1 MPLPILLY
9 AFSKAKK
16 SQRDRQQAASITTYG
31 QVGGQGPV
39 IGIKQGDPVPDDFM
53 ALTAVTGQGTAINLP
68 KPEKKDPQEIYMD
81 VFAKDAD
88 SLPGSA
94 AFNDVAHGGARTMID
109 WQIYYQNT
117 GVQPGD
123 AMTENLGNLVRV
135 GDMSSKTKKINIDE
149 KLFKVEE
156 EDSTTVPIQIGK
168 TRPGRMINDQFF
180 GDDKIDAALKF
191 IKQLKEEGTPVNII
205 PGNQRTFTQTVGGN
219 SSNFIDFE
227 KSGNI
232 LKVFQDAIAVQEKTE
247 STLVWTENDGEK
259 TWTPTAKTEGERSQS
274 WTNWTAAKVA
284 DNFNW
289 SKMGKPSLNVLYE
302 NLFKNIRASLSKS
315 TPNGLVITDPKVML
329 QVAPGSFPNEF
340 AVGLNFEKEDG
351 AQADP
356 EGRISFKRYFMS
368 RVRGMEADQIK
379 FGGKISGAIDQ
390 NHNVSFNVK
399 KNGKLITV
407 PGSVKDPAHANA
419 YQTMVMF
426 GINMGVDEDR
436 ARSRASNLLSRTRNP
451 DDPSIL
457 TVNTDQ
463 PNLLAIANLAKRPS
477 DGPAPTMLLNA
488 TFNYDP
494 AIVGFEAIEDE
505 LTSVAVA
512 MQGLDPS
519 NDQRANPDFNDKIKF
534 VGAWAPDVSP
544 QSGGQTIGGA
554 GLETFYNLAKFSED
568 VFSGKSFQE
577 MQESEA
583 TIARSSLEAAR
594 LVSQSMSLL
603 FIVAEDG
610 TVSMAPFG
618 QSVGEK
624 VVAVSSFFENLK
636 AGGKMLVNQILPE
649 DSAIGT
655 ALSNMLG
662 QAEEVA
668 KAIDAGDQRSGQ
680 MIAAHF
686 GSYNSAGQSMTRPG
700 QSKEAFAVAEEEARK
715 KTTQDLRDI
724 IKDMTDTDSFV
735 SNAAKRKYLN
745 YVIAYSVAA
754 ALQGGTGGRTIS
766 DQDVQN
772 VLNFIAPGM
781 STAKLEYG
789 TMNLLL
795 QDLVYRAQRGS
806 ALSKKGDNQTVY
818 NAMIVSSLESKAG
831 FDVVKSIQNR
841 VRFNLTDSGD
851 IDSDGKDVK
860 KSTDVEGMTIG
871 GTVIPKAFQDDFL
884 TFVNKQ
890 RRLQDSDLDPLT
902 IDELIKD
909 GDLYQGLAAK
919 YMSNPK
925 RKPSN

>member
-9 AFSKAKK
+9 AFSRAKK

-53 ALTAVTGQGTAINLP
+53 ALTAVTGQGTAITLP

-94 AFNDVAHGGARTMID
+94 AFNDLKNGGARTMID
-109 WQIYYQNT
+109 WQIYYQNM
-117 GVQPGD
+117 GVQPGA
-123 AMTENLGNLVRV
+123 AMTENLGKLVRV
-135 GDMSSKTKKINIDE
+135 GDMSSKTKKINLNE

-156 EDSTTVPIQIGK
+156 EDSTTAPIQIGK
-168 TRPGRMINDQFF
+168 TRPGRMINDKFF
-180 GDDKIDAALKF
+180 SDDKIDAALKF

-205 PGNQRTFTQTVGGN
+205 PGNQRTFTQTVGGK
-219 SSNFIDFE
+219 SSNFVDFE
-227 KSGNI
+227 KGGDI
-232 LKVFQDAIAVQEKTE
+232 LQVFKDAIAVQEKTE
-247 STLVWTENDGEK
+247 NTLVWTEDGAEK
-259 TWTPTAKTEGERSQS
+259 TWTPTAKTAEERSQG

-284 DNFNW
+284 DNFDW
-289 SKMGKPSLNVLYE
+289 SKMGKPSLSVLYE
-302 NLFKNIRASLSKS
+302 NLFENIRASLGQT
-315 TPNGLVITDPKVML
+315 TPNGLVMTDPKVML
-329 QVAPGSFPNEF
+329 KVAPGSFPNEF

-368 RVRGMEADQIK
+368 RVRGIEANQIK
-379 FGGKISGAIDQ
+379 LGGKISGAVDPSY
-390 NHNVSFNVK
+390 NVTFNERVD
-399 KNGKLITV
+399 GKLVTV
-407 PGSVKDPAHANA
+407 PGSVQDPAHADA
-419 YQTMVMF
+419 FQTMVMF
-426 GINMGVDEDR
+426 GINMGVPEGR
-436 ARSRASNLLSRTRNP
+436 ARSRAANLLGRTRNP

-457 TVNTDQ
+457 TVNTNQ
-463 PNLLAIANLAKRPS
+463 PNLLAIANLAKKPS
-477 DGPAPTMLLNA
+477 DGPAPNMLLNA

-505 LTSVAVA
+505 LTSVAVT

-519 NDQRANPDFNDKIKF
+519 DDQRVDPDFNDKLKF

-544 QSGGQTIGGA
+544 KSGGQA
-554 GLETFYNLAKFSED
+554 VGLETFYSLANFSED

-624 VVAVSSFFENLK
+624 VLAVSSFFENLK
-636 AGGKMLVNQILPE
+636 AGGKMIIDQILPE
-649 DSAIGT
+649 DSAVGT
-655 ALSNMLG
+655 ALSTMLG

-686 GSYNSAGQSMTRPG
+686 GSYNSARTSITRPG

-715 KTTQDLRDI
+715 KTNQDLREI
-724 IKDMTDTDSFV
+724 IKGMTSTDTFTANV
-735 SNAAKRKYLN
+735 SKRKYLN

-772 VLNFIAPGM
+772 VLNFIAPGL
-781 STAKLEYG
+781 STPDLEYR
-789 TMNLLL
+789 TMNSLL
-795 QDLVYRAQRGS
+795 QDLVYRAQRGA
-806 ALSKKGDNQTVY
+806 ALSKKGDKQTVY
-818 NAMIVSSLESKAG
+818 NAMIVSSLESKEG

-851 IDSDGKDVK
+851 IDGDGKDVK
-860 KSTDVEGMTIG
+860 KPTDVEGITIG
-871 GTVIPKAFQDDFL
+871 GTVIPTAFQDEFL
-884 TFVNKQ
+884 AFVNKQ

-902 IDELIKD
+902 IDELTKD
-909 GDLYQGLAAK
+909 GELYQATAAK
-919 YMSNPK
+919 FMSNPK

>member
-39 IGIKQGDPVPDDFM
+39 IGIKQGDPVPDNFM
-53 ALTAVTGQGTAINLP
+53 ALTAVTGQGTAIPLP
-68 KPEKKDPQEIYMD
+68 KPAKKDPQEIYMD

-88 SLPGSA
+88 SLPGSVP
-94 AFNDVAHGGARTMID
+94 FNDVKNGGARTMID
-109 WQIYYQNT
+109 WRIHFQNT
-117 GVQPGD
+117 GVQPGA
-123 AMTENLGNLVRV
+123 AMDELLGNLVRV
-135 GDMSSKTKKINIDE
+135 GDMSSKTKKININE

-156 EDSTTVPIQIGK
+156 EEALTVPIQIGQ

-180 GDDKIDAALKF
+180 GDDKIDAGLKF
-191 IKQLKEEGTPVNII
+191 IKQLQEKGTPVNII
-205 PGNQRTFTQTVGGN
+205 PGNQRTFTQKQGPDFMK
-219 SSNFIDFE
+219 SSFIDFE
-227 KSGNI
+227 RSGDVSKI
-232 LKVFQDAIAVQEKTE
+232 FADAIAVKEKTE
-247 STLVWTENDGEK
+247 STLTWTEGNAER
-259 TWTPTAKTEGERSQS
+259 TWTPTAKTAEERSQG

-284 DNFNW
+284 DNFDW
-289 SKMGKPSLNVLYE
+289 SKMDKPSLSVLYE
-302 NLFKNIRASLSKS
+302 NLFENIRASLGQT
-315 TPNGLVITDPKVML
+315 TPNGLVMTDPANML
-329 QVAPGSFPNEF
+329 KVAPASFPNEF
-340 AVGLNFEKEDG
+340 KAGLNFEKE
-351 AQADP
+351 ADP

-368 RVRGMEADQIK
+368 RVRGIEADQIK
-379 FGGKISGAIDQ
+379 LGGEISGAIDS
-390 NHNVSFNVK
+390 NYNVSFNLK
-399 KNGKLITV
+399 ENGKLVTV
-407 PGSVKDPAHANA
+407 PGSVNDPAHADA
-419 YQTMVMF
+419 FQTMVMF
-426 GINMGVDEDR
+426 GINMGVPEGR
-436 ARSRASNLLSRTRNP
+436 ARSRAANLLSRTRNP
-451 DDPSIL
+451 NDPSIL
-457 TVNTDQ
+457 TVNADQ

-494 AIVGFEAIEDE
+494 AQVGFEAIEDE
-505 LTSVAVA
+505 LTSVAVT

-519 NDQRANPDFNDKIKF
+519 NDQRVDPDFNDKIKF

-544 QSGGQTIGGA
+544 KSGGQA
-554 GLETFYNLAKFSED
+554 VGLETFYSLANFSED

-624 VVAVSSFFENLK
+624 VVAVSSFFENVK
-636 AGGKMLVNQILPE
+636 AGGKMLIDQILPE

-655 ALSNMLG
+655 ALSTMLG

-686 GSYNSAGQSMTRPG
+686 GSYNSAGQSITRPG
-700 QSKEAFAVAEEEARK
+700 QSKEAFAIAEEAARK
-715 KTTQDLRDI
+715 KTTKDLRGV
-724 IKDMTDTDSFV
+724 IKDMTSADSFI

-781 STAKLEYG
+781 STAKLEYD
-789 TMNLLL
+789 TMNQLL
-795 QDLVYRAQRGS
+795 QDLVYRSQRGS

-851 IDSDGKDVK
+851 IDSDGKDVEK
-860 KSTDVEGMTIG
+860 TADVEGITIG
-871 GTVIPKAFQDDFL
+871 ETVIPAAFQEEFL

-890 RRLQDSDLDPLT
+890 RRLQDSDLGPLT
-902 IDELIKD
+902 IEEIIKD
-909 GDLYQGLAAK
+909 DDLYQGTAAK
-919 YMSNPK
+919 FMSNPK

>member
-9 AFSKAKK
+9 AFSRAKK

-39 IGIKQGDPVPDDFM
+39 IGIKQGDPVPDDFT
-53 ALTAVTGQGTAINLP
+53 ALTAVTGQGTAITLP

-81 VFAKDAD
+81 VFARDAD

-94 AFNDVAHGGARTMID
+94 EFNDLKNGGARTMID
-109 WQIYYQNT
+109 WQIYYQNM
-117 GVQPGD
+117 GVQPGA
-123 AMTENLGNLVRV
+123 AMTENLSKLVRV
-135 GDMSSKTKKINIDE
+135 GDMSSKTKKININE

-156 EDSTTVPIQIGK
+156 EEALTIPIQIGK
-168 TRPGRMINDQFF
+168 TRPGRMINDKFF
-180 GDDKIDAALKF
+180 GDDKIDAALKY
-191 IKQLKEEGTPVNII
+191 IKQLQEEGTPVNII
-205 PGNQRTFTQTVGGN
+205 PGNQRTFTQKQGPDFMKDSFV
-219 SSNFIDFE
+219 DFE
-227 KSGNI
+227 RSGNI

-247 STLVWTENDGEK
+247 NTLVWTEDGAEK
-259 TWTPTAKTEGERSQS
+259 TWTPTAKTAEERSQG

-284 DNFNW
+284 DNFDW
-289 SKMGKPSLNVLYE
+289 SKMGKPSLSVLYE
-302 NLFKNIRASLSKS
+302 NLFENIRASLGQTTS
-315 TPNGLVITDPKVML
+315 NGLVMTDPKVML
-329 QVAPGSFPNEF
+329 KVAPGSFPNEF

-368 RVRGMEADQIK
+368 RVRGIEANQIK
-379 FGGKISGAIDQ
+379 LGGKISGAVDPSY
-390 NHNVSFNVK
+390 NVTFNERVD
-399 KNGKLITV
+399 GKLVTV
-407 PGSVKDPAHANA
+407 PGSVQDPAHADA
-419 YQTMVMF
+419 FQTMVMF
-426 GINMGVDEDR
+426 GINMGVPEGR
-436 ARSRASNLLSRTRNP
+436 ARSRAANLLGRTRNP
-451 DDPSIL
+451 NDPSIL
-457 TVNTDQ
+457 TVNTNQ
-463 PNLLAIANLAKRPS
+463 PNLLAIANLAKKPS
-477 DGPAPTMLLNA
+477 DGPALNMLLNA

-505 LTSVAVA
+505 LTSVAVT

-519 NDQRANPDFNDKIKF
+519 NDQRVDPDFNDKLKF

-544 QSGGQTIGGA
+544 KSGGQA
-554 GLETFYNLAKFSED
+554 VGLETFYSLANFSED

-624 VVAVSSFFENLK
+624 VLAVSSFFENLK
-636 AGGKMLVNQILPE
+636 SGGKMIIDQILPE

-655 ALSNMLG
+655 ALSTMLG

-686 GSYNSAGQSMTRPG
+686 GSYNSAGQSITRPG
-700 QSKEAFAVAEEEARK
+700 QSKEAFAIAEEAARK
-715 KTTQDLRDI
+715 KTTKDLRDVI
-724 IKDMTDTDSFV
+724 RDMTSADSFI

-781 STAKLEYG
+781 STAKLEYD
-789 TMNLLL
+789 TMNQLL
-795 QDLVYRAQRGS
+795 QDLVYRSQRGA

-841 VRFNLTDSGD
+841 VRFNLTNSGD

-860 KSTDVEGMTIG
+860 KPKDVEGITIG
-871 GTVIPKAFQDDFL
+871 GTVIPEAFQDDFL
-884 TFVNKQ
+884 AFVNKQ
-890 RRLQDSDLDPLT
+890 RRLQDSDLAPLT
-902 IDELIKD
+902 MDELIND

>member
-94 AFNDVAHGGARTMID
+94 AFNDVKDGGARTMID
-109 WQIYYQNT
+109 WQIYFQNT
-117 GVQPGD
+117 GVQPGA
-123 AMTENLGNLVRV
+123 AMTENLGRLVRV
-135 GDMSSKTKKINIDE
+135 GDMSSKTKKININE

-156 EDSTTVPIQIGK
+156 EDSTTAPIQIGK
-168 TRPGRMINDQFF
+168 TRPGRMINDKFF
-180 GDDKIDAALKF
+180 GDDKIDAALKY
-191 IKQLKEEGTPVNII
+191 IKQLQEEGTPVNII
-205 PGNQRTFTQTVGGN
+205 PGNQRTLTQTVGGTP
-219 SSNFIDFE
+219 SNFIDFE
-227 KSGNI
+227 KGGNI

-247 STLVWTENDGEK
+247 NTLVWTEDGAEK
-259 TWTPTAKTEGERSQS
+259 TWTPTAKTEGERSQG

-284 DNFNW
+284 DNFDW
-289 SKMGKPSLNVLYE
+289 SKMGKPSLSVLYE
-302 NLFKNIRASLSKS
+302 NLFENIRASLGQT
-315 TPNGLVITDPKVML
+315 TPNGLVMTDPKVML

-340 AVGLNFEKEDG
+340 KVGLNFEKEDG

-390 NHNVSFNVK
+390 NHNVSFNERVD
-399 KNGKLITV
+399 GKLVTV
-407 PGSVKDPAHANA
+407 PGSVQDPAHADA
-419 YQTMVMF
+419 FQTMLMF
-426 GINMGVDEDR
+426 GINMGVPEGR
-436 ARSRASNLLSRTRNP
+436 ARSRAANLLSRTRDP

-519 NDQRANPDFNDKIKF
+519 NDQRVNPDFNDKLKF

-544 QSGGQTIGGA
+544 QSGGQAT
-554 GLETFYNLAKFSED
+554 GLETFYNLANFSED

-624 VVAVSSFFENLK
+624 VLAVSSFFENLK
-636 AGGKMLVNQILPE
+636 AGGKMLVDQILPE
-649 DSAIGT
+649 DSAVGT
-655 ALSNMLG
+655 ALSTMLG

-686 GSYNSAGQSMTRPG
+686 GSYNSAGQSITRPG
-700 QSKEAFAVAEEEARK
+700 QSKEAFAVAEEAARK
-715 KTTQDLRDI
+715 KTNQDLREI
-724 IKDMTDTDSFV
+724 IKGMTSTDTFTANV
-735 SNAAKRKYLN
+735 SKRKYLN

-772 VLNFIAPGM
+772 VLNFIAPGL
-781 STAKLEYG
+781 STPDLEYR
-789 TMNLLL
+789 TMNSLL

-851 IDSDGKDVK
+851 IDGDGKDVK
-860 KSTDVEGMTIG
+860 KPTDVGGITIG
-871 GTVIPKAFQDDFL
+871 ETVIPEAFQDDFL
-884 TFVNKQ
+884 AFVNKQ
-890 RRLQDSDLDPLT
+890 RRLQDSDLAPLT
-902 IDELIKD
+902 MDELING